1 VEATILLACR
11 PAAEGKAEDTAAEMA
26 AGGAAPG
33 SERWRR
39 RTVVALA
46 RCFRDARVRLFVS
59 EAPRQPAGSI
69 PRQPAGSIPR
79 QPAGSIARHPVGSI
93 APEPASAAGFD
104 ALVLIER
111 QRAGWPPLPRPD
123 AAGPDAALAW
133 LAGAQVWRGRSRTL
147 LERAPSA
154 APGACTPGIVLVAT
168 TVRAPALS
176 HADFDAWWRDRHGPL
191 ALRHHAGLCGYE
203 QIVFERP
210 VRAEGP
216 ALDGLALLHFASAG
230 DLRERFYDSEAG
242 RDAIRADTARFLEV
256 PRCTAQRMVETW
268 VRR

>member
-1 VEATILLACR
+1 VEATILLARR
-11 PAAEGKAEDTAAEMA
+11 PAVEGTTGGM
-26 AGGAAPG
+26 AGGMTGDGGAREA
-33 SERWRR
+33 EAWRR

-46 RCFRDARVRLFVS
+46 RCFRDARVRLFVG
-59 EAPRQPAGSI
+59 EAPRQPAGSTE
-69 PRQPAGSIPR
+69 RQPAGSTER
-79 QPAGSIARHPVGSI
+79 EPAGSIERQP
-93 APEPASAAGFD
+93 APAAGFD

-111 QRAGWPPLPRPD
+111 RRSGWPPLPRPD
-123 AAGPDAALAW
+123 AEGPDAALSW
-133 LAGAQVWRGRSRTL
+133 LAGAQVWRGRSRAL

-168 TVRAPALS
+168 TVREPALS
-176 HADFDAWWRDRHGPL
+176 HEDFDSWWRDRHGPL

-203 QIVFERP
+203 QIAFERP
-210 VRAEGP
+210 VRVEGP
-216 ALDGLALLHFASAG
+216 TLDGLALLHFASAD

-242 RDAIRADTARFLEV
+242 RDAIRADTARFLDV